1 MRALKYSLLLL
12 LMGFICSC
20 KQPSQEQS
28 INTQTEIERWKSEL
42 IHQKGLGNPCQ
53 FKSLD
58 DPAAE
63 KWRSANS
70 DQNNGWPSDGKNI
83 HSVTADF
90 DADQKPDLL
99 LFFQSENCSGHNG
112 GTPAF
117 AKIIYANGKSNG
129 QLMNQIRKS
138 ILEAYQIKLRQDSK
152 LKPVTADYLEGTTT
166 ISYSGRI
173 NGTFTL
179 YSATDAHC
187 CPSYTG
193 KYQYDLKNQKAEIA
207 ILATY

>member
-1 MRALKYSLLLL
+1 MRSLQCSLLLL
-12 LMGFICSC
+12 LMGFFSSC
-20 KQPSQEQS
+20 KQSSREQPT
-28 INTQTEIERWKSEL
+28 NTQTEIERWKSEL
-42 IHQKGLGNPCQ
+42 IHQKILGNPCQ

-63 KWRSANS
+63 KWRAANP
-70 DQNNGWPSDGKNI
+70 DQNNGWPADDNNI
-83 HSVTADF
+83 HSATADF

-138 ILEAYQIKLRQDSK
+138 ILEAYHIKLRQDSQ
-152 LKPVTADYLEGTTT
+152 LKPVTADYLEETTT

-179 YSATDAHC
+179 YSSTDAHC
-187 CPSYTG
+187 CPSYAG

-207 ILATY
+207 ILATH